1 MESGAPRHRS
11 LTMIFIC
18 QIYFINS
25 RMRTRKI
32 IRLKGFD
39 YSEAGWYFVTI
50 VVQDRLHLFGKIIDR
65 KMIQNDAGNMIEK
78 WYLKLEHKFAE
89 IKCHEY
95 IVMPNHFHCLIE
107 IHNNVV
113 GSDPRVRPSLSRIM
127 QWFKTMTTNEYI
139 KGVKNHHWDKF
150 NGKLWERSFIDR
162 ILRNNEIDIKRNYI
176 RNNPLNWKKH
186 HRTDT

>member
-1 MESGAPRHRS
+1 MKS
-11 LTMIFIC
+11 
-18 QIYFINS
+18 
-25 RMRTRKI
+25 RKI
-32 IRLKGFD
+32 IRLQGYN
-39 YSEAGWYFVTI
+39 YSKEGVYFVTI
-50 VVQDRLHLFGKIIDR
+50 VVQDRLHLFGEIING
-65 KMIQNDAGNMIEK
+65 KMIFNDAGKMIEK
-78 WYLKLEHKFAE
+78 WYLKLEDKFPE
-89 IKCHEY
+89 IKCDEY
-95 IVMPNHFHCLIE
+95 IVMSNHFHCLIE
-107 IHNNVV
+107 IRNLV
-113 GSDPRVRPSLSRIM
+113 GSDPRVRPNEIIRPSLSRIM